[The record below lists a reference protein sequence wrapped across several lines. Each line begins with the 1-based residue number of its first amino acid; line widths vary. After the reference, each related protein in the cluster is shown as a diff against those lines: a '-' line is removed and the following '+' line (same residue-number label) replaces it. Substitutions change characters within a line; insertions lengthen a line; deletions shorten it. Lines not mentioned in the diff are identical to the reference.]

1 MLATALSAS
10 IVGVEGVP
18 VRVEVDVAFG
28 LPGITIVGLA
38 GSAVLEA
45 RERVRAA
52 LRNSGFE
59 VPARRIT
66 INLAPADLPKEGTG
80 HDLAMAT
87 GILVASGQLT
97 DASRLERTA
106 LIGEL
111 ALDGSLRP
119 VPGVMALVCGG
130 AGRRR
135 PRRDRAGRE
144 RAPKAPRSAASRVRG
159 GARLRQVTRHLAG
172 LEELERAPSAG
183 PRRRAIAGRCA
194 RTWARSSARSSR
206 GARWRS
212 PSPAG
217 TTSPSPARR
226 ASARRC
232 SPARPPGCCRSSTSA
247 RRPRSAASTRS
258 PACASRARPLSLRRP
273 FRAPHH
279 TISTQ
284 ALVGGGP
291 RIRPGEASLAH
302 RGALFLDETLQ
313 FRADALDALRGPID
327 AGAVTIARVEGVLAL
342 PARFMLLA
350 AFNPCPCGWFGV
362 DGHECACEDGAR
374 RRYQARLSG
383 PMRDRLD
390 MIVPLEPVAAAAAA
404 ARRSRPPTVAA
415 RVATGRRDPGR
426 AAGDDRTPTCR
437 RATSAMRSGF
447 ERAAPAL
454 LDTRGRQMGLSMRRL
469 HRAARV
475 ARTIADLAGST
486 VVRPEHLDE
495 ALIHRPKEVRRVIGV
510 GSRPNAPHGAAGA
523 GRARNRARL
532 LDRAFAGAGHRPGR
546 LRPAR
551 GPPRVRERPPGR
563 PGPTELASS
572 LGPADAGS

>member
-10 IVGVEGVP
+10 IVGVDGVP

-28 LPGITIVGLA
+28 LPGLTIVGLA

-59 VPARRIT
+59 VPSRRI
-66 INLAPADLPKEGTG
+66 IVNLAPADLPKEGTG

-87 GILVASGQLT
+87 GILVASGQL
-97 DASRLERTA
+97 DGSRVKRTA

-119 VPGVMALVCGG
+119 VPGVMALVAAAMAAG
-130 AGRRR
+130 A
-135 PRRDRAGRE
+135 RDVIVAAE
-144 RAPKAPRSAASRVRG
+144 NAPEGAAITGIRVRG
-159 GARLRQVTRHLAG
+159 ATHFGEVTQHLAG
-172 LEELERAPSAG
+172 KAELDVIGAPRHASALALDDAPDLASVVGQVVARRTLEIAV
-183 PRRRAIAGRCA
+183 AGRHNLAFTGPPGVGKTLLA
-194 RTWARSSARSSR
+194 RTAAGLLPLLDEREAAEVSR
-206 GARWRS
+206 IHS
-212 PSPAG
+212 VAG
-217 TTSPSPARR
+217 VSGPH
-226 ASARRC
+226 
-232 SPARPPGCCRSSTSA
+232 
-247 RRPRSAASTRS
+247 AAF
-258 PACASRARPLSLRRP
+258 SLRRP
-273 FRAPHH
+273 FRSPHH

-327 AGAVTIARVEGVLAL
+327 SGAVTIARVEGVLAL

-362 DGHECACEDGAR
+362 RRRECSCEDGMR

-390 MIVPLEPVAAAAAA
+390 MIVNLDPVGPLRNGRLPEPTSSVVARISRAAAMQAERQGVPNAELAA
-404 ARRSRPPTVAA
+404 SEM
-415 RVATGRRDPGR
+415 DER
-426 AAGDDRTPTCR
+426 A
-437 RATSAMRSGF
+437 GF
-447 ERAAPAL
+447 EAPVRSQLVA
-454 LDTRGRQMGLSMRRL
+454 RGRQMGLSMRRL

-475 ARTIADLAGST
+475 ARTIADLEGSDA
-486 VVRPEHLDE
+486 VRGDHLDE
-495 ALIHRPKEVRRVIGV
+495 ALLHRPLEP
-510 GSRPNAPHGAAGA
+510 RP
-523 GRARNRARL
+523 
-532 LDRAFAGAGHRPGR
+532 
-546 LRPAR
+546 
-551 GPPRVRERPPGR
+551 
-563 PGPTELASS
+563 
-572 LGPADAGS
+572 

>member
-10 IVGVEGVP
+10 IVGVDGVP

-28 LPGITIVGLA
+28 LPGLTIVGLA
-38 GSAVLEA
+38 GSAVLES

-87 GILVASGQLT
+87 GILVASDQL
-97 DASRLERTA
+97 DGARLARTA

-119 VPGVMALVCGG
+119 VPGVMALV
-130 AGRRR
+130 
-135 PRRDRAGRE
+135 
-144 RAPKAPRSAASRVRG
+144 SAAQAAGARDAIVPAESAVEGAVVRDIRVRG
-159 GARLRQVTRHLAG
+159 ASAFRQVTRHLARK
-172 LEELERAPSAG
+172 EELPVAG
-183 PRRRAIAGRCA
+183 PPSRHLDAAPDDAPDLSSVIGHAVGRRTLEIAVAGRHNLA
-194 RTWARSSARSSR
+194 F
-206 GARWRS
+206 
-212 PSPAG
+212 AG
-217 TTSPSPARR
+217 
-226 ASARRC
+226 
-232 SPARPPGCCRSSTSA
+232 PPGVGKTLLA
-247 RRPRSAASTRS
+247 RSAAALMPLLDEREAAEVSRIHS
-258 PACASRARPLSLRRP
+258 VAGLAEPRASVSLRRP

-279 TISTQ
+279 TISVQ

-302 RGALFLDETLQ
+302 RGLLYLDETLQ

-350 AFNPCPCGWFGV
+350 SFNPCPCGWFGI
-362 DGHECACEDGAR
+362 DRHECTCEDGAR

-390 MIVPLEPVAAAAAA
+390 MIVSLEPVASF
-404 ARRSRPPTVAA
+404 RRGRHSEDSKVVAA
-415 RVATGRRDPGR
+415 RVATAAAMQAERQGTPNAELPAGRLDERMGFS
-426 AAGDDRTPTCR
+426 
-437 RATSAMRSGF
+437 SAVQ
-447 ERAAPAL
+447 AL
-454 LDTRGRQMGLSMRRL
+454 LETRGRQLGLSMRRL

-475 ARTIADLAGST
+475 ARTIADLDGSN
-486 VVRPEHLDE
+486 VVRVEHLDE
-495 ALIHRPKEVRRVIGV
+495 ALLHRPKEVR
-510 GSRPNAPHGAAGA
+510 P
-523 GRARNRARL
+523 
-532 LDRAFAGAGHRPGR
+532 
-546 LRPAR
+546 
-551 GPPRVRERPPGR
+551 
-563 PGPTELASS
+563 
-572 LGPADAGS
+572 